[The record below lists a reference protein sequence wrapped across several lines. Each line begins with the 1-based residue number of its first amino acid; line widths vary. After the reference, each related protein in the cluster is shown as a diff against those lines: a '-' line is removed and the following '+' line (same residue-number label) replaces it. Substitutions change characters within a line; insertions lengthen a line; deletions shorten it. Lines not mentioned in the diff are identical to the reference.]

1 MTDYE
6 LDQLTRRVM
15 LDAARLEYGGLLEEA
30 PEHTFSPSFERRMR
44 KLLRRGKPP
53 VWYKS
58 LHAAACVLLALLLS
72 GCAVLAVSPEAREV
86 FAGWVREI
94 HENYFLY
101 EFFGNEERE
110 SVSKEE
116 VLYQPSYVPAGYRIE
131 YRSASSDSMIV
142 SYINDRT
149 NEIAMFACFS
159 ETESLVFQ
167 IVGENEI
174 IYQKVQVNGLPA
186 DLYLDSEEGEA
197 SVIVWV
203 DEKNGA
209 AFKITGVLSGE
220 ELIRMAESV
229 GTVPRDV
236 VFRPSWLPEGYY
248 ATSAEDCPVKGDK
261 VPEGLDAGKSVLSYE
276 DGKGGR
282 LTITYAQEFD
292 VSGLRPDEC
301 EADAVSVLVGGNQAV
316 WFPGQEGTHHLAWV
330 DGESGVFFWISG
342 PLAGEELIRI
352 GEGMEAQENRNPQAA
367 YRPGWIPDGY
377 REVPGPELSG
387 QVNLIYENPE
397 KDCILFNYA
406 IEPHEAQ
413 NFYVGKK
420 DVNPVQVTV
429 HDLPADLYEY
439 DVKNPLNTLVWT
451 GEDGTLFW
459 ISASLSGDDL
469 IKIAEGVE
477 AEEPPPLEARHLTWV
492 PAGYQEA
499 ERSLRENRG
508 HVLYRDE
515 AGHQITLAYRRGSE
529 TASLQLSSTLGG
541 TLEARSVT
549 VNGAPADL
557 YLEETQE
564 AGNALVWARDGLL
577 FWMIAPC
584 SQEELIA
591 MAESVEVL
599 PVEYRLTW
607 VPEGYELYMQNDTF
621 GNSFSFLYKNPEG
634 RLLHFV
640 VQLGR
645 EGARSYLYPNENA
658 EEKQV
663 LVGRNPADL
672 YLVDTGGANSELVW
686 QDPEAGALFYIS
698 AFLPE
703 EDILKMAESIEGA
716 APSPKVRQPNWLPM
730 GYRCTGGSAGSS
742 SKEHQYEDENGDEIQ
757 FAFLGPPEAEEK
769 EKLQEAVKGL
779 ESQSV
784 LVNGQAAELYSA
796 ADGVLYL
803 VWDGR
808 EPGEVFWLSAA
819 LDAGTLIQIAE
830 SVFYPP

>member
-1 MTDYE
+1 MTE
-6 LDQLTRRVM
+6 QALDRLIHGVI
-15 LDAARLEYGGLLEEA
+15 LDTARLEYGVLLEEA
-30 PEHTFSPSFERRMR
+30 PERTFSPAFERRMK
-44 KLLRRGKPP
+44 KLLRRGRHP

-94 HENYFLY
+94 HDNYFLY
-101 EFFGNEERE
+101 KFFGNEERE
-110 SVSKEE
+110 AVSKEE
-116 VLYQPSYVPAGYRIE
+116 VLYQPTYVPAGYRIE
-131 YRSASSDSMIV
+131 HRFVLSAGIVSV
-142 SYINDRT
+142 SYIDDQTGN
-149 NEIAMFACFS
+149 IAVFTYFS
-159 ETESLVFQ
+159 DMSSPVLQ
-167 IVGENEI
+167 IAGENEI

-197 SVIVWV
+197 NAIVWV
-203 DEKNGA
+203 DERNGA
-209 AFKITGVLSGE
+209 AFRIGGIISGE
-220 ELIRMAESV
+220 ELVCMAESV
-229 GTVPRDV
+229 EAVPRNV
-236 VFRPSWLPEGYY
+236 RFRPSWLPEGYDE
-248 ATSAEDCPVKGDK
+248 TSAQDYPAKGDN
-261 VPEGLDAGKSVLSYE
+261 VPKGLDAGKSVLTYE

-292 VSGLRPDEC
+292 ITGLRPDKC
-301 EADAVSVLVGGNQAV
+301 EADAVSVLVGGDQA
-316 WFPGQEGTHHLAWV
+316 FLFLGQEDHHLVWV

-342 PLAGEELIRI
+342 PFTGEELIRI
-352 GEGMEAQENRNPQAA
+352 GDGMRTAPQEVMFYPSWLPEGYYETTTDDLRRQSILRYEDGKGGLLTILHPEDFDPGTLMLVGEAEIVSVFVGEN
-367 YRPGWIPDGY
+367 
-377 REVPGPELSG
+377 
-387 QVNLIYENPE
+387 
-397 KDCILFNYA
+397 
-406 IEPHEAQ
+406 
-413 NFYVGKK
+413 
-420 DVNPVQVTV
+420 
-429 HDLPADLYEY
+429 PADLYL
-439 DVKNPLNTLVWT
+439 DRVPGNANNLVWVERDTGILYWISGPLT
-451 GEDGTLFW
+451 GEELVRV
-459 ISASLSGDDL
+459 
-469 IKIAEGVE
+469 AESME
-477 AEEPPPLEARHLTWV
+477 KREEPPPLEEYWLTWT
-492 PAGYQEA
+492 PYGYQEA

-515 AGHQITLAYRRGSE
+515 KGRQITLAYRRGSE
-529 TASLQLSSTLGG
+529 TASLQISSTLGG
-541 TLEARSVT
+541 AMEARPVT
-549 VNGAPADL
+549 VDGAAADL

-584 SQEELIA
+584 SQEELTA

-607 VPEGYELYMQNDTF
+607 VPEGYELYLQNDTF

-634 RLLHFV
+634 RLLHFM
-640 VQLGR
+640 VQLDR
-645 EGARSYLYPNENA
+645 EGARSYLFPNENA

-663 LVGRNPADL
+663 LVGRNPGDM

>member
-1 MTDYE
+1 MTE
-6 LDQLTRRVM
+6 QALDRLIHGVI
-15 LDAARLEYGGLLEEA
+15 LDTARLEYGVLLEEA
-30 PEHTFSPSFERRMR
+30 PEHTFSPAFERRMK
-44 KLLRRGKPP
+44 KLLRRGRHP

-58 LHAAACVLLALLLS
+58 LHAAACLLLALLLS

-94 HENYFLY
+94 HDNYFLY
-101 EFFGNEERE
+101 KFFGNEERE
-110 SVSKEE
+110 AVSKEE
-116 VLYQPSYVPAGYRIE
+116 VLYQPTYVPAGYRIE
-131 YRSASSDSMIV
+131 HRFVFSAGIVSV
-142 SYINDRT
+142 SYIDDQTGN
-149 NEIAMFACFS
+149 IAVFTYFS
-159 ETESLVFQ
+159 DMSSPVLQ
-167 IVGENEI
+167 IAGENEI

-197 SVIVWV
+197 NAIVWV
-203 DEKNGA
+203 DERNGA
-209 AFKITGVLSGE
+209 AFRIGGVISGE
-220 ELIRMAESV
+220 ELVCMAESV
-229 GTVPRDV
+229 EAVPRNV
-236 VFRPSWLPEGYY
+236 RFRPSWLPEGYDE
-248 ATSAEDCPVKGDK
+248 TSAQDYPAKGDN
-261 VPEGLDAGKSVLSYE
+261 VPKGLDAGKSVLTYE

-282 LTITYAQEFD
+282 LTITYAREFD
-292 VSGLRPDEC
+292 ITGLRPDKC
-301 EADAVSVLVGGNQAV
+301 EADAVSVLVGGDQA
-316 WFPGQEGTHHLAWV
+316 FLFLGQEDHHLVWV

-342 PLAGEELIRI
+342 PFTGEELIRI
-352 GEGMEAQENRNPQAA
+352 GDGMRTAPQEVMFYPSWLPEGYYETTTDDLRRQSILRYEDGKGGLLTILHPEDFDPGTLMLVGEAEIVSVFVGEN
-367 YRPGWIPDGY
+367 
-377 REVPGPELSG
+377 
-387 QVNLIYENPE
+387 
-397 KDCILFNYA
+397 
-406 IEPHEAQ
+406 
-413 NFYVGKK
+413 
-420 DVNPVQVTV
+420 
-429 HDLPADLYEY
+429 PADLYL
-439 DVKNPLNTLVWT
+439 DRVPGNANNLVWVERDTGILYWISGPLT
-451 GEDGTLFW
+451 GEELVRV
-459 ISASLSGDDL
+459 
-469 IKIAEGVE
+469 AESME
-477 AEEPPPLEARHLTWV
+477 KREEPPPLEEYWLTWT
-492 PAGYQEA
+492 PYGYQEA

-515 AGHQITLAYRRGSE
+515 KGRQITLAYRRGSE
-529 TASLQLSSTLGG
+529 TASLQISSTLGG
-541 TLEARSVT
+541 AMEARPVT
-549 VNGAPADL
+549 VDGAAADL

-584 SQEELIA
+584 SQEELTA

-634 RLLHFV
+634 RLLHFM
-640 VQLGR
+640 VQLDR
-645 EGARSYLYPNENA
+645 EGARSYLFPNENA

-663 LVGRNPADL
+663 LVGRNPGDM

-803 VWDGR
+803 VWDGQ

>member
-1 MTDYE
+1 MTE
-6 LDQLTRRVM
+6 QALDRLIHGVI
-15 LDAARLEYGGLLEEA
+15 LDTARLEYGVLLEEA
-30 PEHTFSPSFERRMR
+30 PEHTFSPAFERRMK
-44 KLLRRGKPP
+44 KLLRRGRHP

-58 LHAAACVLLALLLS
+58 LHAAACLLLALLLS

-94 HENYFLY
+94 HDNYFLY
-101 EFFGNEERE
+101 KFFGNEERE
-110 SVSKEE
+110 AVSKEE
-116 VLYQPSYVPAGYRIE
+116 VLYQPTYVPAGYRIE
-131 YRSASSDSMIV
+131 HRFVFSAGIV
-142 SYINDRT
+142 SVTYIDDQTGN
-149 NEIAMFACFS
+149 IAVFTYFS
-159 ETESLVFQ
+159 DMSSPVLQ
-167 IVGENEI
+167 IAGENEI

-197 SVIVWV
+197 NAIVWV
-203 DEKNGA
+203 DERNGA
-209 AFKITGVLSGE
+209 AFRIGGVISGE
-220 ELIRMAESV
+220 ELVCMAESV
-229 GTVPRDV
+229 EAVPRNV
-236 VFRPSWLPEGYY
+236 RFRPSWLPEGYDE
-248 ATSAEDCPVKGDK
+248 TSAQDCPAKEDN
-261 VPEGLDAGKSVLSYE
+261 VPKGLDAGKSVLTYE

-292 VSGLRPDEC
+292 ITGLRPDKC
-301 EADAVSVLVGGNQAV
+301 EADAVSVLVGEDQA
-316 WFPGQEGTHHLAWV
+316 FLFLGQEDHHLVWV

-342 PLAGEELIRI
+342 PLTGEELVRVA
-352 GEGMEAQENRNPQAA
+352 ESMEKR
-367 YRPGWIPDGY
+367 
-377 REVPGPELSG
+377 
-387 QVNLIYENPE
+387 
-397 KDCILFNYA
+397 
-406 IEPHEAQ
+406 
-413 NFYVGKK
+413 
-420 DVNPVQVTV
+420 
-429 HDLPADLYEY
+429 
-439 DVKNPLNTLVWT
+439 
-451 GEDGTLFW
+451 
-459 ISASLSGDDL
+459 
-469 IKIAEGVE
+469 
-477 AEEPPPLEARHLTWV
+477 EEPPPLEEYWLTWT
-492 PAGYQEA
+492 PYGYQEA

-515 AGHQITLAYRRGSE
+515 KGRQITLAYRRGSE
-529 TASLQLSSTLGG
+529 TASLQISSTLGG
-541 TLEARSVT
+541 TMEVRPVT
-549 VNGAPADL
+549 VDGAAADL

-584 SQEELIA
+584 SQEELTA

-607 VPEGYELYMQNDTF
+607 VPEGYELYLQNDTF

-634 RLLHFV
+634 RLLHFM
-640 VQLGR
+640 VQLDL
-645 EGARSYLYPNENA
+645 EGARAYLYPNENA

-742 SKEHQYEDENGDEIQ
+742 SKERQYEDENGDEIQ
-757 FAFLGPPEAEEK
+757 FAFLGPPETEEK
-769 EKLQEAVKGL
+769 EKLQEAMKGL

-796 ADGVLYL
+796 ADSVLYL

>member
-1 MTDYE
+1 MTE
-6 LDQLTRRVM
+6 QALDRLIHGVI
-15 LDAARLEYGGLLEEA
+15 LDTARLEYGVLLEEA
-30 PEHTFSPSFERRMR
+30 PEHTFSPAFERRMK
-44 KLLRRGKPP
+44 KLLRRGRHP

-58 LHAAACVLLALLLS
+58 LHAAACLLLALLLS

-94 HENYFLY
+94 HDNYFLY
-101 EFFGNEERE
+101 KFFGNEERE
-110 SVSKEE
+110 AVSKEE
-116 VLYQPSYVPAGYRIE
+116 VLYQPTYVPAGYRIE
-131 YRSASSDSMIV
+131 HRFVFSAGIV
-142 SYINDRT
+142 SVTYIDDQTGN
-149 NEIAMFACFS
+149 IAVFTYFS
-159 ETESLVFQ
+159 DMSSPVLQ
-167 IVGENEI
+167 IAGENEI

-197 SVIVWV
+197 NAIVWV
-203 DEKNGA
+203 DERNGA
-209 AFKITGVLSGE
+209 AFRIGGVISGE
-220 ELIRMAESV
+220 ELVCMAESV
-229 GTVPRDV
+229 EAVPRNV
-236 VFRPSWLPEGYY
+236 RFRPSWLPEGYDE
-248 ATSAEDCPVKGDK
+248 TSAQDYPAKGDN
-261 VPEGLDAGKSVLSYE
+261 VPKGLDAGKSVLTYE

-292 VSGLRPDEC
+292 ITGLRPDKC
-301 EADAVSVLVGGNQAV
+301 EADAVSVLVGKDQA
-316 WFPGQEGTHHLAWV
+316 FLFLGQEDHHLVWV

-342 PLAGEELIRI
+342 PFTGEELIQI
-352 GEGMEAQENRNPQAA
+352 GEGMRTAPQEMMFYPSWLPEGYYETTTDDLRRQRILRYEDGKGGLLTILHPEDFDPGTLMLVGEAEIVSVFVGEN
-367 YRPGWIPDGY
+367 
-377 REVPGPELSG
+377 
-387 QVNLIYENPE
+387 
-397 KDCILFNYA
+397 
-406 IEPHEAQ
+406 
-413 NFYVGKK
+413 
-420 DVNPVQVTV
+420 
-429 HDLPADLYEY
+429 PADLYL
-439 DVKNPLNTLVWT
+439 DRVPGNANNLVWVDRDTGILYWISGPLT
-451 GEDGTLFW
+451 GEELVRV
-459 ISASLSGDDL
+459 
-469 IKIAEGVE
+469 AESME
-477 AEEPPPLEARHLTWV
+477 KREEPPPLEEYWLTWT
-492 PAGYQEA
+492 PYGYQEA

-515 AGHQITLAYRRGSE
+515 KGRQITLAYRRGSE
-529 TASLQLSSTLGG
+529 TASLQISSTLGG
-541 TLEARSVT
+541 TMEARPVT
-549 VNGAPADL
+549 VDGAAADL

-584 SQEELIA
+584 SQEELTA

-607 VPEGYELYMQNDTF
+607 VPEGYELYLQNDNF

-640 VQLGR
+640 VQLDL
-645 EGARSYLYPNENA
+645 EGARAYLYPNENA

-742 SKEHQYEDENGDEIQ
+742 SKERQYEDENGDEIQ
-757 FAFLGPPEAEEK
+757 FAFLGPPETEEK

-803 VWDGR
+803 VWDGQ

>member
-1 MTDYE
+1 MTE
-6 LDQLTRRVM
+6 QALDRLIHGVI
-15 LDAARLEYGGLLEEA
+15 LDTARLEYGVLLEEA
-30 PEHTFSPSFERRMR
+30 PEHTFSPAFERRMK
-44 KLLRRGKPP
+44 KLLRRGRHP

-58 LHAAACVLLALLLS
+58 LHAAACLLLALLLS

-94 HENYFLY
+94 HDNYFLY
-101 EFFGNEERE
+101 KFFGNEERE
-110 SVSKEE
+110 AVSKEE
-116 VLYQPSYVPAGYRIE
+116 VLYQPTYVPAGYRIE
-131 YRSASSDSMIV
+131 HRFVFSAGIV
-142 SYINDRT
+142 SVTYIDDQTGN
-149 NEIAMFACFS
+149 IAVFTYFS
-159 ETESLVFQ
+159 DMSSPVLQ
-167 IVGENEI
+167 IAGENEI

-197 SVIVWV
+197 NAIVWV
-203 DEKNGA
+203 DERNGA
-209 AFKITGVLSGE
+209 AFRIGGVISGE
-220 ELIRMAESV
+220 ELVCMAESV
-229 GTVPRDV
+229 EAVPRNV
-236 VFRPSWLPEGYY
+236 RFRPSWLPEGYDE
-248 ATSAEDCPVKGDK
+248 TSAQDYPAKGDN
-261 VPEGLDAGKSVLSYE
+261 VPKGLDAGKSVLTYE

-292 VSGLRPDEC
+292 VTGLRPDKC
-301 EADAVSVLVGGNQAV
+301 EADAVSVLVGEDQA
-316 WFPGQEGTHHLAWV
+316 FLFLGQEDHHLVWV
-330 DGESGVFFWISG
+330 DGENGVFFWISG
-342 PLAGEELIRI
+342 PFTGEKLIQI
-352 GEGMEAQENRNPQAA
+352 GEGMRTAPQEMMFYPSWLPEGYYETTTDDLRRQRILRYEDGKGGLLTILHPEDFDPGTLMLVGEAEIVSVFVGEN
-367 YRPGWIPDGY
+367 
-377 REVPGPELSG
+377 
-387 QVNLIYENPE
+387 
-397 KDCILFNYA
+397 
-406 IEPHEAQ
+406 
-413 NFYVGKK
+413 
-420 DVNPVQVTV
+420 
-429 HDLPADLYEY
+429 PADLYL
-439 DVKNPLNTLVWT
+439 DRVPGNANNLVWVDRETGILYWISGPLT
-451 GEDGTLFW
+451 GEELVRV
-459 ISASLSGDDL
+459 
-469 IKIAEGVE
+469 AESME
-477 AEEPPPLEARHLTWV
+477 KREEPPPLEARGLTWV
-492 PAGYQEA
+492 PAGYK
-499 ERSLRENRG
+499 ERERIEMREQS
-508 HVLYRDE
+508 HVQYQNDDGYIINLSYV
-515 AGHQITLAYRRGSE
+515 RGSE
-529 TASLQLSSTLGG
+529 AVHPHVVPSNGG
-541 TLEARSVT
+541 ELTFRPVRVGGLP
-549 VNGAPADL
+549 GDL
-557 YLEETQE
+557 YLEEGE
-564 AGNALVWARDGLL
+564 ANALVWAQDGLL
-577 FWMIAPC
+577 FSIQGYC
-584 SQEELIA
+584 TSEELIA

-634 RLLHFV
+634 RLLHFM
-640 VQLGR
+640 VQLDR
-645 EGARSYLYPNENA
+645 EGARSYLFPNENA

-663 LVGRNPADL
+663 LVGRNPGDM

>member
-1 MTDYE
+1 MTE
-6 LDQLTRRVM
+6 QALDRLIHGVI
-15 LDAARLEYGGLLEEA
+15 LDTARLEYGVLLAEA
-30 PEHTFSPSFERRMR
+30 PERTFSPSFERRMK
-44 KLLRRGKPP
+44 KLLRRGRHP

-94 HENYFLY
+94 HDNYFLY
-101 EFFGNEERE
+101 KFFGNEERE
-110 SVSKEE
+110 AVSKEE
-116 VLYQPSYVPAGYRIE
+116 VLYQPTYVPAGYRIE
-131 YRSASSDSMIV
+131 HRFVFSAGIV
-142 SYINDRT
+142 SVTYIDDQTGN
-149 NEIAMFACFS
+149 IAVFTYFS
-159 ETESLVFQ
+159 DMSSPVLQ
-167 IVGENEI
+167 IAGENEI

-197 SVIVWV
+197 NAIVWV
-203 DEKNGA
+203 DERNGA
-209 AFKITGVLSGE
+209 AFRIGGVISGE
-220 ELIRMAESV
+220 ELVCMAESV
-229 GTVPRDV
+229 EAVPRNV
-236 VFRPSWLPEGYY
+236 RFRPSWLPEGYDE
-248 ATSAEDCPVKGDK
+248 TSAQDCPAKEDN
-261 VPEGLDAGKSVLSYE
+261 VPKGLDAGKSVLTYE

-292 VSGLRPDEC
+292 ITGLRPDKC
-301 EADAVSVLVGGNQAV
+301 EADAVSVLVGGDQA
-316 WFPGQEGTHHLAWV
+316 FLFLGQEDHHLVWV
-330 DGESGVFFWISG
+330 DGESGVFFWLSGPFTGEELIQIGEGMRTAPQEVMFYPSWLPEGYYETTTDDLRRQSILRYEDGNGGLLTILHPEDFDPGTLMLVGEAEIVSVFVGENPADLYLDRVPGNANNLVWVDRDTGILYWISG
-342 PLAGEELIRI
+342 PLTGEELVRVA
-352 GEGMEAQENRNPQAA
+352 ESMEKR
-367 YRPGWIPDGY
+367 
-377 REVPGPELSG
+377 
-387 QVNLIYENPE
+387 
-397 KDCILFNYA
+397 
-406 IEPHEAQ
+406 
-413 NFYVGKK
+413 
-420 DVNPVQVTV
+420 
-429 HDLPADLYEY
+429 
-439 DVKNPLNTLVWT
+439 
-451 GEDGTLFW
+451 
-459 ISASLSGDDL
+459 
-469 IKIAEGVE
+469 
-477 AEEPPPLEARHLTWV
+477 EEPPPLEEYWLTWM
-492 PAGYQEA
+492 PYGYQEA

-515 AGHQITLAYRRGSE
+515 KGRQITLAYRRGSE
-529 TASLQLSSTLGG
+529 TASLQISSTLGG
-541 TLEARSVT
+541 TMEVRPVT
-549 VNGAPADL
+549 VDGAAADL

-584 SQEELIA
+584 SQEELTA

-634 RLLHFV
+634 RLLHFM
-640 VQLGR
+640 VQLDR
-645 EGARSYLYPNENA
+645 EGARSYLFPNENA

-716 APSPKVRQPNWLPM
+716 APSPKVRQPNWIPM
-730 GYRCTGGSAGSS
+730 GYHCTGGSAGSS
-742 SKEHQYEDENGDEIQ
+742 SKERQYEDENGDEIQ
-757 FAFLGPPEAEEK
+757 FAFLGPPETEEK

-803 VWDGR
+803 VWDGQ

>member
-1 MTDYE
+1 MTE
-6 LDQLTRRVM
+6 QALDRLIHGVI
-15 LDAARLEYGGLLEEA
+15 LDTARLEYGVLLEEA
-30 PEHTFSPSFERRMR
+30 PEHTFSPAFERRMK
-44 KLLRRGKPP
+44 KLLRRGRHP

-94 HENYFLY
+94 HDTYFLY
-101 EFFGNEERE
+101 KFFGNEERE
-110 SVSKEE
+110 AVSKEE
-116 VLYQPSYVPAGYRIE
+116 VLYQPTYVPAGYRIE
-131 YRSASSDSMIV
+131 HRFVLSAGIV
-142 SYINDRT
+142 SVTYIDDQTGN
-149 NEIAMFACFS
+149 IAVFTYFS
-159 ETESLVFQ
+159 DMSSPVLQ
-167 IVGENEI
+167 IAGENEI

-197 SVIVWV
+197 NAIVWV
-203 DEKNGA
+203 DERNGA
-209 AFKITGVLSGE
+209 AFRIGGVISGE
-220 ELIRMAESV
+220 ELVCMAESV
-229 GTVPRDV
+229 EAVPRNV
-236 VFRPSWLPEGYY
+236 RFRPSWLPEGYDE
-248 ATSAEDCPVKGDK
+248 TSAQDCPAKGDN
-261 VPEGLDAGKSVLSYE
+261 VPKGLDAGKSVLTYE

-292 VSGLRPDEC
+292 VTGLRPDKC
-301 EADAVSVLVGGNQAV
+301 EADAVSVLVGEDQA
-316 WFPGQEGTHHLAWV
+316 FLFLGQEDHHLVWV

-342 PLAGEELIRI
+342 PFTGEELIRI
-352 GEGMEAQENRNPQAA
+352 GEGMRTAPQEVMFYPSWLPEGYYETTTDDLRRQSILRYEDGKGGLLTILHPEDFDPGTLMLVGEAEIVSVFVGEN
-367 YRPGWIPDGY
+367 
-377 REVPGPELSG
+377 
-387 QVNLIYENPE
+387 
-397 KDCILFNYA
+397 
-406 IEPHEAQ
+406 
-413 NFYVGKK
+413 
-420 DVNPVQVTV
+420 
-429 HDLPADLYEY
+429 PADLYL
-439 DVKNPLNTLVWT
+439 DRVPGNANNLVWVDRDTGILYWISGPLT
-451 GEDGTLFW
+451 GEELVRV
-459 ISASLSGDDL
+459 
-469 IKIAEGVE
+469 AESME
-477 AEEPPPLEARHLTWV
+477 KREEPPPLEEYWLTWT
-492 PAGYQEA
+492 PYGYQEA

-515 AGHQITLAYRRGSE
+515 KGRQITLAYRRGSE
-529 TASLQLSSTLGG
+529 TASLQISSTLGG
-541 TLEARSVT
+541 TMEARPVT
-549 VNGAPADL
+549 VDGASADL

-584 SQEELIA
+584 SQEELTA

-607 VPEGYELYMQNDTF
+607 VPEGYELYLQNDTF

-634 RLLHFV
+634 RLLHFM
-640 VQLGR
+640 VQLDL
-645 EGARSYLYPNENA
+645 EGARAYLYPNENA

-742 SKEHQYEDENGDEIQ
+742 SKERQYEDENGDEIQ
-757 FAFLGPPEAEEK
+757 FAFLGPPETEEK

>member
-1 MTDYE
+1 MTE
-6 LDQLTRRVM
+6 QALDRLIHGVI
-15 LDAARLEYGGLLEEA
+15 LDTARLEYGVLLEEA
-30 PEHTFSPSFERRMR
+30 PERTFSPAFERRMK
-44 KLLRRGKPP
+44 KLLRRGRHP

-94 HENYFLY
+94 HDNYFLY
-101 EFFGNEERE
+101 KFFGNEERE
-110 SVSKEE
+110 AVSKEE
-116 VLYQPSYVPAGYRIE
+116 VLYQPTYVPAGYRIE
-131 YRSASSDSMIV
+131 HRFVLSAGIVSV
-142 SYINDRT
+142 SYIDDQTGN
-149 NEIAMFACFS
+149 IAVFTYFS
-159 ETESLVFQ
+159 DMSSPVLQ
-167 IVGENEI
+167 IAGENEI

-197 SVIVWV
+197 NAIVWV
-203 DEKNGA
+203 DERNGA
-209 AFKITGVLSGE
+209 AFRIGGIISGE
-220 ELIRMAESV
+220 ELVCMAESV
-229 GTVPRDV
+229 EAVPRNV
-236 VFRPSWLPEGYY
+236 RFRPSWLPEGYDE
-248 ATSAEDCPVKGDK
+248 TSAQDYPAKGDN
-261 VPEGLDAGKSVLSYE
+261 VPKGLDAGKSVLTYE

-292 VSGLRPDEC
+292 ITGLRPDKC
-301 EADAVSVLVGGNQAV
+301 EADAVSVLVGGDQA
-316 WFPGQEGTHHLAWV
+316 FLFLGQEDHHLVWV

-342 PLAGEELIRI
+342 PFTGEELIRI
-352 GEGMEAQENRNPQAA
+352 GDGMRTAPQEVMFYPSWLPEGYYETTTDDLRRQSILRYEDGKGGLLTILHPEDFDPGTLMLVGEAEIVSVFVGEN
-367 YRPGWIPDGY
+367 
-377 REVPGPELSG
+377 
-387 QVNLIYENPE
+387 
-397 KDCILFNYA
+397 
-406 IEPHEAQ
+406 
-413 NFYVGKK
+413 
-420 DVNPVQVTV
+420 
-429 HDLPADLYEY
+429 PADLYL
-439 DVKNPLNTLVWT
+439 DRVPGNANNLVWVERDTGILYWISGPLT
-451 GEDGTLFW
+451 GEELVRV
-459 ISASLSGDDL
+459 
-469 IKIAEGVE
+469 AESME
-477 AEEPPPLEARHLTWV
+477 KREEPPPLEEYWLTWT
-492 PAGYQEA
+492 PYGYQEA

-515 AGHQITLAYRRGSE
+515 KGRQITLAYRRGSE
-529 TASLQLSSTLGG
+529 TASLQISSTLGG
-541 TLEARSVT
+541 AMEARPVT
-549 VNGAPADL
+549 VDGAAADL

-584 SQEELIA
+584 SQEELTA

-607 VPEGYELYMQNDTF
+607 VPEGYELYLQNDTF

-634 RLLHFV
+634 RLLHFM
-640 VQLGR
+640 VQLDR
-645 EGARSYLYPNENA
+645 EGARSYLFPNENA

-663 LVGRNPADL
+663 LVGRNPGDM

-803 VWDGR
+803 VWDGQ